1 MACGDERVRT
11 REPAVNED
19 KYQDEVLTGIIGE
32 VEKIG
37 IFKMRLGDLKEEI
50 RKILLNAYD
59 AGYDRAK
66 RSL

>member
-1 MACGDERVRT
+1 MS
-11 REPAVNED
+11 ED
-19 KYQDEVLTGIIGE
+19 RYQDETLLGIIGE

-59 AGYDRAK
+59 AGYNRAVRDR
-66 RSL
+66 